1 MKLLF
6 SDLYYS
12 FMISPS
18 QHERSY
24 QGYCTRS
31 RPIAEVKLLRA
42 RPVVRWVTTC
52 EARVLFVFSLNPLFV
67 KLVSHNWTFKNRTF
81 FELVF

>member
-1 MKLLF
+1 MKAKYKSLGA
-6 SDLYYS
+6 YTAMTYS
-12 FMISPS
+12 CLVVYRFRFPADR
-18 QHERSY
+18 HERSY

-52 EARVLFVFSLNPLFV
+52 EARVLFVLFFV
-67 KLVSHNWTFKNRTF
+67 HL
-81 FELVF
+81 FE